1 MKWRILLNIGLNELQ
16 KQNPWSP
23 NFWFG
28 YTEFHFSKNLK
39 PAHLSK
45 HAPVTIPS
53 VLRKQPWPPGSPG
66 TSHTTEAPSGIRP
79 TWWPTRWCW
88 SWAGSWRRRRGS
100 RGSGRT
106 SIAASRPAWT
116 TAGWPTRP
124 APPTPLAPA
133 RSWAWRTCAPRCR
146 PPAAARSYSSK
157 RA

>member
-1 MKWRILLNIGLNELQ
+1 MNIGLNELHTSLNLHLVWLNRIPLFQ
-16 KQNPWSP
+16 KFKISSSEQTS
-23 NFWFG
+23 
-28 YTEFHFSKNLK
+28 
-39 PAHLSK
+39 
-45 HAPVTIPS
+45 PVTIIS

-66 TSHTTEAPSGIRP
+66 TSRTTATPSGIRP

-124 APPTPLAPA
+124 APPTPSAPA

-157 RA
+157 RAEG